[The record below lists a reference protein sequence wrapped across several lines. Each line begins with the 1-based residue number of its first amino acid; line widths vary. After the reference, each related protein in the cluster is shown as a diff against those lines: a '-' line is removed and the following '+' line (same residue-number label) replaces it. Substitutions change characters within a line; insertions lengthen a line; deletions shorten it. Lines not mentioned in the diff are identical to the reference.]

1 MSKETE
7 SNTFPPEQVVRGIYE
22 VIVVGAGH
30 AGCEAALASAR
41 MGRKTL
47 LLTMNLDSV
56 ALMPCNP
63 SMGGPAKGHLIKE
76 IDALGGEV
84 GRNTDR
90 TFIQI
95 RLLNTSKGPAVQALR
110 AQCDKQA
117 YRLAMK
123 FALEG
128 QPNLEL
134 KQATIARLLSH
145 IGDDGRP
152 VVTGVVT
159 NNGWQYEAGAIILT
173 TGTFINGR
181 LVVGEKTQPGGRAGE
196 GPALGISDSL
206 RALGLEVRRF
216 KTGTPPRID
225 ARTIDFSKTEPQPG
239 NRIPL
244 YFSGTFIN
252 GRLVVGEKTQ
262 PGGRAGEGP
271 ALGISDSLRALG
283 LEVRRFKTGTPPRID
298 ARTIDF
304 SKTEPQPGNRIPL
317 YFSQDVSARQD
328 VQLPGGRP
336 NPIYPITDE
345 DLNGW
350 RPQLP
355 CYLIHT
361 TERTHQI
368 IRDNLHRSPLY
379 TGIIEGIG
387 PRYCP
392 SIEDKIVRFADKN
405 RHQIFLEP
413 EGWRTGEVYVQGM
426 NTSLPEDVQLAM
438 LRSIPALEH
447 VEMMRVG
454 YAVEYDYVP
463 PEQLYP
469 TLQTKPVSGLFL
481 AGQINGTSGYEEA
494 AAQGIMAG
502 INAALHVHDEEPF
515 VLGRH
520 EAYIGVLI
528 DDLVT
533 RPMSEPYRLHTSR
546 AEYRLLLR
554 PESAD
559 LRLSDYAYKFG
570 LIDDTRYAQVINK
583 RDSIRRTLAQLDI
596 LVFTS
601 SRTTEAYAQE
611 IGFAPLGQMLTA
623 RELLRRPTVTYHQVA
638 RLAEQVEPALP
649 PLTESVAE
657 EVELQVKYESYVRKQ
672 EQTVHRTRRMEEHL
686 IPQTIDYNAVQHLR
700 TQARQK
706 LMRTLPRTIGQASRV
721 EGVTPADIAILMVYL
736 EKQRLV
742 QINT

>member
-1 MSKETE
+1 MS
-7 SNTFPPEQVVRGIYE
+7 NGIEQHTPSAEQILRGRYD

-63 SMGGPAKGHLIKE
+63 SMGGPAKGHLLKE
-76 IDALGGEV
+76 IDALGGEA

-134 KQATIARLLSH
+134 KQATITRLLSH
-145 IGDDGRP
+145 IGDDGRTGI
-152 VVTGVVT
+152 TGVVT

-206 RALGLEVRRF
+206 RAMGLEVRRF

-239 NRIPL
+239 SR
-244 YFSGTFIN
+244 
-252 GRLVVGEKTQ
+252 V
-262 PGGRAGEGP
+262 
-271 ALGISDSLRALG
+271 
-283 LEVRRFKTGTPPRID
+283 
-298 ARTIDF
+298 
-304 SKTEPQPGNRIPL
+304 PL
-317 YFSQDVSARQD
+317 YFSQDESARQD

-336 NPIYPITDE
+336 NPIYPVTDE
-345 DLNGW
+345 DLHGW

-355 CYLIHT
+355 CYLVHT
-361 TERTHQI
+361 NERTHQV

-379 TGIIEGIG
+379 TGVIEGIG

-392 SIEDKIVRFADKN
+392 SIEDKIVRFADKG

-438 LRSIPALEH
+438 MRSIPALEH

-463 PEQLYP
+463 PDQLFP
-469 TLQTKPVSGLFL
+469 TLETKPVAGLFL

-502 INAALHVHDEEPF
+502 INAALRVRGEAPF

-533 RPMSEPYRLHTSR
+533 RPMTEPYRLHTSR

-559 LRLSDYAYKFG
+559 LRLSDYAYHYG
-570 LIDDTRYAQVINK
+570 LIDAARYARVIQKRESIARTLEQLPQVI
-583 RDSIRRTLAQLDI
+583 
-596 LVFTS
+596 FTS
-601 SRTTEAYAQE
+601 SRTTEASAQE
-611 IGFAPLGQMLTA
+611 VGIAPLGQMLSA
-623 RELLRRPTVTYHQVA
+623 RDLLRRPEVSYAQVA
-638 RLAEQVEPALP
+638 QLAQLAASDSDHAGLP
-649 PLTESVAE
+649 LLPEATGQ

-672 EQTVHRTRRMEEHL
+672 EQTVHRARRLEEHL
-686 IPQTIDYNAVQHLR
+686 IPETIDYDAVSHLR

-706 LMRTLPRTIGQASRV
+706 LKRTRPRTIGQASRV

-736 EKQRLV
+736 EKMRSGDPLSAFRLL
-742 QINT
+742 

>member
-1 MSKETE
+1 MENDTE
-7 SNTFPPEQVVRGIYE
+7 SNNPSPQSPAGGVYE

-76 IDALGGEV
+76 IDALGGEI

-90 TFIQI
+90 TFIQV

-123 FALEG
+123 FALEA
-128 QPNLEL
+128 QPGLDL
-134 KQATIARLLSH
+134 KQATILRLLSH
-145 IGDDGRP
+145 TREDGRH
-152 VVTGVVT
+152 VITGVVT
-159 NNGWQYEAGAIILT
+159 SNGWQYEASAVILT

-181 LVVGEKTQPGGRAGE
+181 LVVGEKTQP
-196 GPALGISDSL
+196 
-206 RALGLEVRRF
+206 
-216 KTGTPPRID
+216 
-225 ARTIDFSKTEPQPG
+225 QPG
-239 NRIPL
+239 SR
-244 YFSGTFIN
+244 
-252 GRLVVGEKTQ
+252 V
-262 PGGRAGEGP
+262 
-271 ALGISDSLRALG
+271 
-283 LEVRRFKTGTPPRID
+283 
-298 ARTIDF
+298 
-304 SKTEPQPGNRIPL
+304 PL
-317 YFSQDVSARQD
+317 YFSQDLRARED

-336 NPIYPITDE
+336 NPIYPVTDE
-345 DLNGW
+345 DLHGW

-355 CYLIHT
+355 CYLVRT
-361 TERTHQI
+361 TAQTHQI

-392 SIEDKIVRFADKN
+392 SIDDKIVRFADKSS
-405 RHQIFLEP
+405 HQIFLEP

-447 VEMMRVG
+447 VEIVRMG
-454 YAVEYDYVP
+454 YADEYDYVP
-463 PEQLYP
+463 PEQLLP
-469 TLQTKPVSGLFL
+469 TLETKAVAGLFH

-494 AAQGIMAG
+494 AAQGIVAG
-502 INAALHVHDEEPF
+502 INAALRVRGEEAF
-515 VLGRH
+515 VPGRH

-533 RPMSEPYRLHTSR
+533 RPLSEPYRLHTSR
-546 AEYRLLLR
+546 AEHRLLLR

-570 LIDDTRYAQVINK
+570 LIDEERYEQVVRK
-583 RDSIRRTLAQLDI
+583 REAIQHALSRLDSVT
-596 LVFTS
+596 FTS
-601 SRTTEAYAQE
+601 SRLVETWARE
-611 IGFAPLGQMLTA
+611 IVIAPPGQMLTA
-623 RELLRRPTVTYHQVA
+623 RDLLRRPETSYVQVA
-638 RLAEQVEPALP
+638 QLAERVASSSQAVDRGLYHARPTTLP
-649 PLTESVAE
+649 TLDAETME
-657 EVELQVKYESYVRKQ
+657 EVELQVKYENYIHKQ
-672 EQTVHRTRRMEEHL
+672 EQMVQRTLRLEAMR
-686 IPQTIDYNAVQHLR
+686 IPDALDYTAVRHLR
-700 TQARQK
+700 TEARQK
-706 LMRTLPRTIGQASRV
+706 LMRTRPRTVGQASRV

-736 EKQRLV
+736 EKLRALKV
-742 QINT
+742 SS

>member
-1 MSKETE
+1 MSNSIE
-7 SNTFPPEQVVRGIYE
+7 SLDISPGQVIRGVYD

-41 MGRKTL
+41 MGHKTL

-76 IDALGGEV
+76 IDALGGEI

-90 TFIQI
+90 TFIQV

-123 FALEG
+123 FVLEG

-134 KQATIARLLSH
+134 KQATISRLLSATRE
-145 IGDDGRP
+145 DGRH
-152 VVTGVVT
+152 VITGVIAS
-159 NNGWQYEAGAIILT
+159 NGWQYEAKAVILT

-181 LVVGEKTQPGGRAGE
+181 LVVGEKTMPGGRAGE

-206 RALGLEVRRF
+206 RALGLDVRRF

-239 NRIPL
+239 SR
-244 YFSGTFIN
+244 
-252 GRLVVGEKTQ
+252 V
-262 PGGRAGEGP
+262 
-271 ALGISDSLRALG
+271 
-283 LEVRRFKTGTPPRID
+283 
-298 ARTIDF
+298 
-304 SKTEPQPGNRIPL
+304 PL
-317 YFSQDVSARQD
+317 YFSQDVSGRQD
-328 VQLPGGRP
+328 VQLPGSRP
-336 NPIYPITDE
+336 NPVYPVTDE
-345 DLNGW
+345 DLHSW

-355 CYLIHT
+355 CYLVHT
-361 TERTHQI
+361 TEGTHQV
-368 IRDNLHRSPLY
+368 IRANLHRSPLY
-379 TGIIEGIG
+379 TGIIKGIG

-392 SIEDKIVRFADKN
+392 SIEDKIVRFADKE

-426 NTSLPEDVQLAM
+426 NTSLPEDVQFAM
-438 LRSIPALEH
+438 LRSIPALER

-463 PEQLYP
+463 PEQLLP
-469 TLQTKPVSGLFL
+469 TLQTKRVSGLFL

-502 INAALHVHDEEPF
+502 INAALHVRGEEGF

-554 PESAD
+554 PDSAD

-570 LIDDTRYAQVINK
+570 LIDDARYAQLMQK
-583 RDSIRRTLAQLDI
+583 RETIQRTLQHLDK

-601 SRTTEAYAQE
+601 SRLIENCAQE
-611 IGFAPLGQMLTA
+611 LGMAPLGQKLSA
-623 RELLRRPTVTYHQVA
+623 RELLRRPEVRYHQIAQLAQRVEVLRVTFSLFEGDTGYDDRETILSDA
-638 RLAEQVEPALP
+638 LLPQLAEQ
-649 PLTESVAE
+649 TVAE
-657 EVELQVKYESYVRKQ
+657 IELQVKYESYVRKQ
-672 EQTVHRTRRMEEHL
+672 EQSVHRTQRLEEMR
-686 IPQTIDYNAVQHLR
+686 IPDTLDYQEVQHLR
-700 TQARQK
+700 TEARQK
-706 LMRTLPRTIGQASRV
+706 LMRTRPRTVGQASRV
-721 EGVTPADIAILMVYL
+721 EGVTPADIAILMIYL
-736 EKQRLV
+736 EKQRLM
-742 QINT
+742 QAHAE

>member
-1 MSKETE
+1 MDNNNGENPSI
-7 SNTFPPEQVVRGIYE
+7 SPDQLVRGTYD

-30 AGCEAALASAR
+30 AGCEAALACAR
-41 MGRKTL
+41 MGCKTL
-47 LLTMNLDSV
+47 LLTMNLDSI

-76 IDALGGEV
+76 IDALGGEI

-95 RLLNTSKGPAVQALR
+95 RLLNTSKGPAVRALR

-123 FALEG
+123 YALEG
-128 QPNLEL
+128 QPNLTL
-134 KQATIARLLSH
+134 KQARVVHLLSDVDA
-145 IGDDGRP
+145 GGRAR
-152 VVTGVVT
+152 VTGVVT
-159 NNGWQYEAGAIILT
+159 SNSWKYDGDGWQYRAPAVILT

-181 LVVGEKTQPGGRAGE
+181 LVVGDKTQPGGRAGE

-239 NRIPL
+239 SRVPL
-244 YFSGTFIN
+244 YFSHDTTT
-252 GRLVVGEKTQ
+252 RE
-262 PGGRAGEGP
+262 
-271 ALGISDSLRALG
+271 
-283 LEVRRFKTGTPPRID
+283 
-298 ARTIDF
+298 
-304 SKTEPQPGNRIPL
+304 
-317 YFSQDVSARQD
+317 D
-328 VQLPGGRP
+328 VQLPGSRP
-336 NPIYPITDE
+336 NPLYPVTGE
-345 DLNGW
+345 DLHGW

-355 CYLIHT
+355 CYLVHT
-361 TERTHQI
+361 TEQTHHI
-368 IRDNLHRSPLY
+368 IRNNLHRSPLY

-392 SIEDKIVRFADKN
+392 SIEDKIVRFAGKST
-405 RHQIFLEP
+405 HQIFLEP
-413 EGWRTGEVYVQGM
+413 EGWRTAEVYVQGM

-454 YAVEYDYVP
+454 YAVEYDHVP
-463 PEQLYP
+463 PEQLFA
-469 TLQTKPVSGLFL
+469 TLQTKAVSGLFL

-502 INAALHVHDEEPF
+502 INAALQVRGEAPF

-554 PESAD
+554 PDSAD
-559 LRLSDYAYKFG
+559 LRLSDYAYKYG
-570 LIDDTRYAQVINK
+570 LIDEARYAQVVQK
-583 RDSIRRTLAQLDI
+583 RESIQHTLEQLDRI
-596 LVFTS
+596 TFTS
-601 SRTTEAYAQE
+601 SRLIEASAQE
-611 IGFAPLGQMLTA
+611 VGIASLGQRLSA
-623 RELLRRPTVTYHQVA
+623 RELLRRPEVRYA
-638 RLAEQVEPALP
+638 QVEQLSQRVASTSLP
-649 PLTESVAE
+649 DLPDETAE

-672 EQTVHRTRRMEEHL
+672 EQTVHRTRRLEEQL
-686 IPQTIDYNAVQHLR
+686 IPETINYQDVSHLR

-706 LMRTLPRTIGQASRV
+706 LTLTRPRTVGQASRV
-721 EGVTPADIAILMVYL
+721 EGVTPADVAILMVYL
-736 EKQRLV
+736 EKQRTLE
-742 QINT
+742 IHS

>member
-1 MSKETE
+1 MTNGPENIPISIEQ
-7 SNTFPPEQVVRGIYE
+7 FPRGIYE

-76 IDALGGEV
+76 IDALGGEI

-123 FALEG
+123 FVLEA

-134 KQATIARLLSH
+134 KQATITRLLSQ
-145 IGDDGRP
+145 IGEDGRP
-152 VVTGVVT
+152 IITGVVT
-159 NNGWQYEAGAIILT
+159 SNGWHYEAKSIVLT

-225 ARTIDFSKTEPQPG
+225 ARTIDFSLTERQPG
-239 NRIPL
+239 SRVPL
-244 YFSGTFIN
+244 YFSADI
-252 GRLVVGEKTQ
+252 
-262 PGGRAGEGP
+262 
-271 ALGISDSLRALG
+271 
-283 LEVRRFKTGTPPRID
+283 
-298 ARTIDF
+298 
-304 SKTEPQPGNRIPL
+304 
-317 YFSQDVSARQD
+317 SARAD

-336 NPIYPITDE
+336 NPIYPTTTE
-345 DLNGW
+345 DLHGW

-355 CYLIHT
+355 CYLVRT

-379 TGIIEGIG
+379 TGVIEGIG

-392 SIEDKIVRFADKN
+392 SIEDKIVRFADKST
-405 RHQIFLEP
+405 HQIFLEP

-438 LRSIPALEH
+438 LRSIPALTRA
-447 VEMMRVG
+447 EMMRVG

-463 PEQLYP
+463 PEQLL
-469 TLQTKPVSGLFL
+469 TTMQTKAVSGLFL

-502 INAALHVHDEEPF
+502 INAALHARDEEAF

-554 PESAD
+554 PDSAD
-559 LRLSDYAYKFG
+559 LRLSDYAYRFG
-570 LIDDTRYAQVINK
+570 LIDDERYERVVLK
-583 RDSIRRTLAQLDI
+583 REQIEHTLHDLDY
-596 LVFTS
+596 VAFTS
-601 SRTTEAYAQE
+601 SRQVEQQAQE
-611 IGFAPLGQMLTA
+611 LGIAPLGQKLTA
-623 RELLRRPTVTYHQVA
+623 RELLRRPEVRYTQVA
-638 RLAEQVEPALP
+638 QLSQRMAVTHTPLEIDQQEGTDAASWSPSDTVLNVPVLP
-649 PLTESVAE
+649 SLSDETAE
-657 EVELQVKYESYVRKQ
+657 ELELQVKYENYVRKQ
-672 EQTVHRTRRMEEHL
+672 EQTIHRTRRLEEMRVPETL
-686 IPQTIDYNAVQHLR
+686 DYQLVPHLR
-700 TQARQK
+700 TEARQK
-706 LMRTLPRTIGQASRV
+706 LTRTRPRTVGQAARV

-736 EKQRLV
+736 EKLRASRAR
-742 QINT
+742 T

>member
-1 MSKETE
+1 MSNELARE
-7 SNTFPPEQVVRGIYE
+7 ALPPEQLLRGSYE

-30 AGCEAALASAR
+30 AGCEAALACAR

-76 IDALGGEV
+76 IDALGGEI

-123 FALEG
+123 FVLEG

-134 KQATIARLLSH
+134 KQATIARLLSEP
-145 IGDDGRP
+145 GPDGRP
-152 VVTGVVT
+152 VMRGVVT
-159 NNGWQYEAGAIILT
+159 SEGWEYRAPAIILT

-181 LVVGEKTQPGGRAGE
+181 LVVGDKTRPGGRAGE

-225 ARTIDFSKTEPQPG
+225 ARTIDFSKTIPQPG
-239 NRIPL
+239 SR
-244 YFSGTFIN
+244 
-252 GRLVVGEKTQ
+252 V
-262 PGGRAGEGP
+262 
-271 ALGISDSLRALG
+271 
-283 LEVRRFKTGTPPRID
+283 
-298 ARTIDF
+298 
-304 SKTEPQPGNRIPL
+304 PL
-317 YFSQDVSARQD
+317 YFSQDLSARED
-328 VQLPGGRP
+328 VQLPGSRP
-336 NPIYPITDE
+336 NPIYPVTDE
-345 DLNGW
+345 DLHGW

-355 CYLIHT
+355 CYLVHT
-361 TERTHQI
+361 NEQTHAL
-368 IRDNLHRSPLY
+368 IRGNLHRSPLY

-392 SIEDKIVRFADKN
+392 SIEDKIVRFADKE

-438 LRSIPALEH
+438 LRSIPALERA
-447 VEMMRVG
+447 EMMRVG

-463 PEQLYP
+463 PDQLSP
-469 TLQTKPVSGLFL
+469 SMQVKVVKGLFL

-502 INAALHVHDEEPF
+502 INAALYARNEAPF

-554 PESAD
+554 PDSAD
-559 LRLSDYAYKFG
+559 LRLSDYGYRFG
-570 LIDDTRYAQVINK
+570 LIDEERYARVVQK
-583 RDSIRRTLAQLDI
+583 REAIQRALERLDSV
-596 LVFTS
+596 VFTS
-601 SRTTEAYAQE
+601 SRHAEACASE
-611 IGFAPLGQMLTA
+611 LGIFPLGQMLTA
-623 RELLRRPTVTYHQVA
+623 RELLRRPEVRYFHIAQLSQAVA
-638 RLAEQVEPALP
+638 AHRSAASPIMGGDCTALP
-649 PLTESVAE
+649 DLESQVAE

-672 EQTVHRTRRMEEHL
+672 EQQVHRARRMEEYL
-686 IPQTIDYNAVQHLR
+686 IPETLDYEAIPHLR

-706 LMRTLPRTIGQASRV
+706 LSRTRPRTIGQASRV

-736 EKQRLV
+736 EKMRVTLS
-742 QINT
+742 

>member
-1 MSKETE
+1 MSNETTRDE
-7 SNTFPPEQVVRGIYE
+7 RNTVNGIPQEQLLRGVYE

-30 AGCEAALASAR
+30 AGCEAALACAR

-47 LLTMNLDSV
+47 LITMNLDSV

-76 IDALGGEV
+76 IDALGGEI

-123 FALEG
+123 FVLESE
-128 QPNLEL
+128 PNLEL
-134 KQATIARLLSH
+134 KQATILHLLSEQ
-145 IGDDGRP
+145 GPDGRP
-152 VVTGVVT
+152 VMRGVVT
-159 NNGWQYEAGAIILT
+159 TNGWRYEAKSIILT

-181 LVVGEKTQPGGRAGE
+181 LVVGEKTSPGGRAGE
-196 GPALGISDSL
+196 APALGISDSL

-225 ARTIDFSKTEPQPG
+225 ARSIDFSKTIPQPG
-239 NRIPL
+239 SRVPL
-244 YFSGTFIN
+244 YFS
-252 GRLVVGEKTQ
+252 
-262 PGGRAGEGP
+262 
-271 ALGISDSLRALG
+271 SD
-283 LEVRRFKTGTPPRID
+283 T
-298 ARTIDF
+298 
-304 SKTEPQPGNRIPL
+304 
-317 YFSQDVSARQD
+317 SARED
-328 VQLPGGRP
+328 VQLPGTRP
-336 NPIYPITDE
+336 NPIYPVTDE
-345 DLNGW
+345 DLHGW

-355 CYLIHT
+355 CYLVHT
-361 TERTHQI
+361 NERTHQV

-392 SIEDKIVRFADKN
+392 SIEDKIVRFADKE

-438 LRSIPALEH
+438 LRSIPALENA
-447 VEMMRVG
+447 EMMRVG
-454 YAVEYDYVP
+454 YAVEYDFVP
-463 PEQLYP
+463 PEQLLT
-469 TLQTKPVSGLFL
+469 TLQTKAVSGLFL

-502 INAALHVHDEEPF
+502 INAALYARDEAPF

-520 EAYIGVLI
+520 EAYLGVLV

-533 RPMSEPYRLHTSR
+533 RPLTEPYRLHTSR

-554 PESAD
+554 PDSAD
-559 LRLSDYAYKFG
+559 LRLSDYAYKYG
-570 LIDDTRYAQVINK
+570 LIDDARYEQVTCK
-583 RDSIRRTLAQLDI
+583 RASIASALQQLDHV
-596 LVFTS
+596 VFTS
-601 SRTTEAYAQE
+601 SRMTELHAQE
-611 IGFAPLGQMLTA
+611 LEMAPLGQMFTA
-623 RELLRRPTVTYHQVA
+623 RELLRRPDVTYLKVA
-638 RLAEQVEPALP
+638 QLAQRVTSASTRPEEASLP
-649 PLTESVAE
+649 TLDNATAE

-672 EQTVHRTRRMEEHL
+672 EQSVHRAKRLEEHL
-686 IPQTIDYNAVQHLR
+686 IPENLDYDAVQHLR

-706 LMRTLPRTIGQASRV
+706 LQRTRPRTVGQASRV
-721 EGVTPADIAILMVYL
+721 EGVTPADIAILLIYM
-736 EKQRLV
+736 EKLRAAP
-742 QINT
+742 TMR

>member
-1 MSKETE
+1 MGTNGENKAVS
-7 SNTFPPEQVVRGIYE
+7 PEQIVRGRYE

-76 IDALGGEV
+76 IDALGGEI

-123 FALEG
+123 YVLEG

-134 KQATIARLLSH
+134 KQVTIARLLSE
-145 IGDDGRP
+145 IGADGRP
-152 VVTGVVT
+152 RVTGVVT
-159 NNGWQYEAGAIILT
+159 NNGWQYMAEAIILT

-206 RALGLEVRRF
+206 RALGLTVRRF

-225 ARTIDFSKTEPQPG
+225 ARTIDFGKTEMQPG
-239 NRIPL
+239 
-244 YFSGTFIN
+244 S
-252 GRLVVGEKTQ
+252 
-262 PGGRAGEGP
+262 
-271 ALGISDSLRALG
+271 
-283 LEVRRFKTGTPPRID
+283 
-298 ARTIDF
+298 RT
-304 SKTEPQPGNRIPL
+304 PL
-317 YFSQDVSARQD
+317 YFSQDTSARED
-328 VQLPGGRP
+328 VQLPGNRP
-336 NPIYPITDE
+336 NPLYPVTDA
-345 DLNGW
+345 DLHGW
-350 RPQLP
+350 RAQLP
-355 CYLIHT
+355 CYLVHT
-361 TERTHQI
+361 TGGTHQI

-392 SIEDKIVRFADKN
+392 SIEDKIVRFADKS

-463 PEQLYP
+463 PEQLFT
-469 TLQTKPVSGLFL
+469 TLQTKAVSGLFL

-494 AAQGIMAG
+494 AAQGIIAG
-502 INAALHVHDEEPF
+502 INAALHARNEAPF

-554 PESAD
+554 PDSAD
-559 LRLSDYAYKFG
+559 LRLSDYAYKLG
-570 LIDDTRYAQVINK
+570 LIAEERYAQVVQK
-583 RDSIRRTLAQLDI
+583 REHIHRTLTQLDM
-596 LVFTS
+596 VMFTS
-601 SRTTEAYAQE
+601 SRPIEQAAQE
-611 IGFAPLGQMLTA
+611 LGIAPLGQLLSG
-623 RELLRRPTVTYHQVA
+623 RELLRRPEVCYSQVA
-638 RLAEQVEPALP
+638 QLAQHATPTPLP
-649 PLTESVAE
+649 TLSEATAA
-657 EVELQVKYESYVRKQ
+657 EVELQVKYENYVRKQ
-672 EQTVHRTRRMEEHL
+672 EQMVQRTHRLEEQP
-686 IPQTIDYNAVQHLR
+686 IPEHINYQDVTHMR

-706 LMRTLPRTIGQASRV
+706 LSLIRPRTVGQASRV

-736 EKQRLV
+736 EKHRGSRASLDNV
-742 QINT
+742 EAKRVR

>member
-1 MSKETE
+1 MKNWSYRRNLAGGLLL
-7 SNTFPPEQVVRGIYE
+7 SNNSEKNFFPEQLLRGTYE
-22 VIVVGAGH
+22 IIVVGAGH
-30 AGCEAALASAR
+30 AGCEAALACAR

-76 IDALGGEV
+76 IDALGGEI

-90 TFIQI
+90 TFIQV

-123 FALEG
+123 FVLES

-134 KQATIARLLSH
+134 KQATITHLLH
-145 IGDDGRP
+145 EMGADGHP
-152 VVTGVVT
+152 VITGVVT
-159 NNGWQYEAGAIILT
+159 NNGWRYEAKAVVMT

-196 GPALGISDSL
+196 GPALGISTSL
-206 RALGLEVRRF
+206 QDLGLEVRRF

-239 NRIPL
+239 SRVPL
-244 YFSGTFIN
+244 YFSW
-252 GRLVVGEKTQ
+252 
-262 PGGRAGEGP
+262 
-271 ALGISDSLRALG
+271 
-283 LEVRRFKTGTPPRID
+283 
-298 ARTIDF
+298 
-304 SKTEPQPGNRIPL
+304 
-317 YFSQDVSARQD
+317 DVSARED
-328 VQLPGGRP
+328 IQLPGGRP
-336 NPIYPITDE
+336 NPIYPVTDE
-345 DLNGW
+345 DLSGW

-355 CYLIHT
+355 CYLVRT
-361 TERTHQI
+361 SERTHQI

-392 SIEDKIVRFADKN
+392 SIEDKIVRFAHKPC
-405 RHQIFLEP
+405 HQVFLEP

-438 LRSIPALEH
+438 LRSIAGLEH

-454 YAVEYDYVP
+454 YAVEYDYIP
-463 PEQLYP
+463 PEQLLP
-469 TLQTKPVSGLFL
+469 TLQTKVVAGLFL

-502 INAALHVHDEEPF
+502 INAALYARGEEGF

-520 EAYIGVLI
+520 EAYLGVLI

-546 AEYRLLLR
+546 AEHRLLLR
-554 PESAD
+554 PNSAD
-559 LRLSDYAYKFG
+559 LRLSDYTYKLG
-570 LIDDTRYAQVINK
+570 LINDARYEQVVHK
-583 RDSIRRTLAQLDI
+583 RETIQRTLTQLDR
-596 LVFTS
+596 LTFTS
-601 SRTTEAYAQE
+601 SRLTEACAQE
-611 IGFAPLGQMLTA
+611 IGINPLGQMLSA
-623 RELLRRPTVTYHQVA
+623 CELLRRPEVYYHQVA
-638 RLAEQVEPALP
+638 QLAQRVEPDRTREMAENDPPLVLPMLAEE
-649 PLTESVAE
+649 TAE
-657 EVELQVKYESYVRKQ
+657 EVELQVKYEIYIRKQ
-672 EQTVHRTRRMEEHL
+672 EQMVHRTQRLEEMR
-686 IPQTIDYNAVQHLR
+686 IPDVIDYQAMPHLR
-700 TQARQK
+700 TEARQK
-706 LMRTLPRTIGQASRV
+706 LTRTQPRTVGQASRV
-721 EGVTPADIAILMVYL
+721 EGVTPADIAILMIYL
-736 EKQRLV
+736 EKQRA
-742 QINT
+742 IKSSS

>member
-1 MSKETE
+1 MENSAERNIQASE
-7 SNTFPPEQVVRGIYE
+7 EQLLRGVYD

-30 AGCEAALASAR
+30 AGCEAALACAR

-47 LLTMNLDSV
+47 LITMNLDSV

-76 IDALGGEV
+76 IDALGGEI

-90 TFIQI
+90 TFIQM
-95 RLLNTSKGPAVQALR
+95 RMLNTSKGPAVQAQR

-123 FALEG
+123 FVLES
-128 QPNLEL
+128 QANLEL
-134 KQATIARLLSH
+134 KQATITRLLSSTR
-145 IGDDGRP
+145 DDGRH
-152 VVTGVVT
+152 VITGIVT
-159 NNGWQYEAGAIILT
+159 NNGWQYEAKSVVLT

-206 RALGLEVRRF
+206 RALGMEIRRF

-225 ARTIDFSKTEPQPG
+225 ARTIDFSKTELQPG
-239 NRIPL
+239 SRIPL
-244 YFSGTFIN
+244 FFSWDT
-252 GRLVVGEKTQ
+252 
-262 PGGRAGEGP
+262 
-271 ALGISDSLRALG
+271 
-283 LEVRRFKTGTPPRID
+283 
-298 ARTIDF
+298 
-304 SKTEPQPGNRIPL
+304 
-317 YFSQDVSARQD
+317 SARED
-328 VQLPGGRP
+328 VQLPGGKP
-336 NPIYPITDE
+336 NPIYPVTGE
-345 DLNGW
+345 DLHGW

-355 CYLIHT
+355 CYLVRT
-361 TERTHQI
+361 SARTHQV

-379 TGIIEGIG
+379 SGIIEGIG

-392 SIEDKIVRFADKN
+392 SIEDKIVRFADKSS
-405 RHQIFLEP
+405 HQIFLEP

-463 PEQLYP
+463 PHQLLP
-469 TLQTKPVSGLFL
+469 TMETKAVSGLFL
-481 AGQINGTSGYEEA
+481 GGQINGTSGYEEA

-502 INAALHVHDEEPF
+502 INAALHARNEEAF

-546 AEYRLLLR
+546 AEHRLLLR
-554 PESAD
+554 ADSAD
-559 LRLSDYAYKFG
+559 LRLSDHAYTLG
-570 LIDDTRYAQVINK
+570 LIDDMRYEQVVRK
-583 RDSIRRTLAQLDI
+583 REAIQQAIKRLGDVI
-596 LVFTS
+596 FTS
-601 SRTTEAYAQE
+601 SRVMESCAAEAGIAS
-611 IGFAPLGQMLTA
+611 IGQMMSA
-623 RELLRRPTVTYHQVA
+623 RELLRRPDVRYHQV
-638 RLAEQVEPALP
+638 LKLEQGVSQKRELTSSITAGPVLP
-649 PLTESVAE
+649 ELSDDAAT
-657 EVELQVKYESYVRKQ
+657 EVELQVKYENYVRKQ
-672 EQTVHRTRRMEEHL
+672 EQMVHRTLRLEEMR
-686 IPQTIDYNAVQHLR
+686 IPEGIDYQKIAHLR
-700 TQARQK
+700 TEARQK
-706 LMRTLPRTIGQASRV
+706 LQRTLPRTIGQASRI
-721 EGVTPADIAILMVYL
+721 EGVTPADVAILMIYV
-736 EKQRLV
+736 EKMRSSRVLS
-742 QINT
+742 

>member
-1 MSKETE
+1 
-7 SNTFPPEQVVRGIYE
+7 
-22 VIVVGAGH
+22 
-30 AGCEAALASAR
+30 

-76 IDALGGEV
+76 IDALGGEI

-123 FALEG
+123 FVLES

-134 KQATIARLLSH
+134 KQANIARLLSNTRP
-145 IGDDGRP
+145 DGRH
-152 VVTGVVT
+152 VMTGVVT
-159 NNGWQYEAGAIILT
+159 NNGWHYEAKTIILT

-196 GPALGISDSL
+196 GPALGISESL

-225 ARTIDFSKTEPQPG
+225 ARSIDFSQTEPQPG
-239 NRIPL
+239 SRVPL
-244 YFSGTFIN
+244 F
-252 GRLVVGEKTQ
+252 
-262 PGGRAGEGP
+262 
-271 ALGISDSLRALG
+271 
-283 LEVRRFKTGTPPRID
+283 
-298 ARTIDF
+298 F
-304 SKTEPQPGNRIPL
+304 SK
-317 YFSQDVSARQD
+317 DVTVRAD

-336 NPIYPITDE
+336 NPIYPTTDE
-345 DLNGW
+345 DLHGW

-355 CYLIHT
+355 CYLVRT

-368 IRDNLHRSPLY
+368 IRNNLHRSPLY
-379 TGIIEGIG
+379 TGIIEGVG

-392 SIEDKIVRFADKN
+392 SIEDKIVRFADKVS
-405 RHQIFLEP
+405 HQIFLEP

-426 NTSLPEDVQLAM
+426 NTSLPEDVQLEM
-438 LRSIPALEH
+438 LRSIPALEKA
-447 VEMMRVG
+447 EMMRVG

-463 PEQLYP
+463 PVQLLP
-469 TLQTKPVSGLFL
+469 TLETKPVAGLFL

-502 INAALHVHDEEPF
+502 INGALYARGEDGF

-546 AEYRLLLR
+546 AEHRLLLR
-554 PESAD
+554 PDSAD
-559 LRLSDYAYKFG
+559 LRLSDSAYRLG
-570 LIDDTRYAQVINK
+570 LIDEARYAQVVQK
-583 RDSIRRTLAQLDI
+583 RVAIQHTLSRLDT
-596 LVFTS
+596 LTFTS
-601 SRTTEAYAQE
+601 SRLVETCAQE
-611 IGFAPLGQMLTA
+611 AGIAPLGQMLSA
-623 RELLRRPTVTYHQVA
+623 RELLRRPEVRYFQVA
-638 RLAEQVEPALP
+638 QLSQQVSNQREEQRTRMETLPALP
-649 PLTESVAE
+649 DETAE
-657 EVELQVKYESYVRKQ
+657 EIELQVKYENYVRKQ
-672 EQTVHRTRRMEEHL
+672 EQLVHRTLKLEEMRVPETL
-686 IPQTIDYNAVQHLR
+686 NYQEIPHLR
-700 TQARQK
+700 TEARQK
-706 LMRTLPRTIGQASRV
+706 LARTVPRTVGQASRV
-721 EGVTPADIAILMVYL
+721 EGVTPADIAILMIYL
-736 EKQRLV
+736 EKLRA
-742 QINT
+742 TRASS

>member
-1 MSKETE
+1 MNNGTE
-7 SNTFPPEQVVRGIYE
+7 HKALPPERKYD

-63 SMGGPAKGHLIKE
+63 SMGGPAKGHLLKE
-76 IDALGGEV
+76 IDALGGEA

-134 KQATIARLLSH
+134 KQANIARLLSH
-145 IGDDGRP
+145 TDARGHHVI
-152 VVTGVVT
+152 TGVVA
-159 NNGWQYEAGAIILT
+159 NNGWQYEAKAVILT

-196 GPALGISDSL
+196 APALGISDSL

-225 ARTIDFSKTEPQPG
+225 ARSIDFSKTVPQPG
-239 NRIPL
+239 SR
-244 YFSGTFIN
+244 
-252 GRLVVGEKTQ
+252 V
-262 PGGRAGEGP
+262 
-271 ALGISDSLRALG
+271 
-283 LEVRRFKTGTPPRID
+283 
-298 ARTIDF
+298 
-304 SKTEPQPGNRIPL
+304 PL
-317 YFSQDVSARQD
+317 YFSQDTSARED
-328 VQLPGGRP
+328 VQLPGSRP
-336 NPIYPITDE
+336 NPVYPVTAE
-345 DLNGW
+345 DLHGW

-355 CYLIHT
+355 CYLVHT
-361 TERTHQI
+361 SEHTHQV
-368 IRDNLHRSPLY
+368 IRNNLHRSPLY
-379 TGIIEGIG
+379 TGVIQGIG

-392 SIEDKIVRFADKN
+392 SIEDKIVRFADKSA
-405 RHQIFLEP
+405 HQVFLEP
-413 EGWRTGEVYVQGM
+413 EGWRTAEVYVQGM

-438 LRSIPALEH
+438 LRSIPALER

-463 PEQLYP
+463 PEQLFP
-469 TLQTKPVSGLFL
+469 TLETKPVSGLFL

-502 INAALHVHDEEPF
+502 INAALYAYGEPGF
-515 VLGRH
+515 VLRRH

-559 LRLSDYAYKFG
+559 LRLSDYAYRFG
-570 LIDDTRYAQVINK
+570 LIDDARYAQVVQK
-583 RDSIRRTLAQLDI
+583 RESIQRALAQVDTV
-596 LVFTS
+596 VFTS
-601 SRTTEAYAQE
+601 SRLVEACAQE
-611 IGFAPLGQMLTA
+611 VGIAPLGQMLSA
-623 RELLRRPTVTYHQVA
+623 RELLRRPEA
-638 RLAEQVEPALP
+638 RYTQIVQLAQRVAEQTNPRASEAGTAIVPPLLPALIG
-649 PLTESVAE
+649 SAAE
-657 EVELQVKYESYVRKQ
+657 EVELQVKYEGYVRKQ
-672 EQTVHRTRRMEEHL
+672 EHMVHRAQRVEEQH
-686 IPQTIDYNAVQHLR
+686 IPDTIDYQVIQQLR
-700 TQARQK
+700 TEARQK
-706 LMRTLPRTIGQASRV
+706 LTRTRPQTVGQASRV
-721 EGVTPADIAILMVYL
+721 EGVTPADVAILMVYL
-736 EKQRLV
+736 EKLRAV
-742 QINT
+742 SG

>member
-1 MSKETE
+1 MI
-7 SNTFPPEQVVRGIYE
+7 PPDEIVRGTYE

-76 IDALGGEV
+76 IDALGGEI

-123 FALEG
+123 FVLEG

-134 KQATIARLLSH
+134 KQVTISRLLSEV
-145 IGDDGRP
+145 GADGRP
-152 VVTGVVT
+152 RITGVVT
-159 NNGWQYEAGAIILT
+159 NTGWQYEADAVILT

-196 GPALGISDSL
+196 GPSLGMSDAL
-206 RALGLEVRRF
+206 RALGLTVRRF

-225 ARTIDFSKTEPQPG
+225 ARTIDFSKSEPQPG
-239 NRIPL
+239 SRVPL
-244 YFSGTFIN
+244 YFS
-252 GRLVVGEKTQ
+252 R
-262 PGGRAGEGP
+262 
-271 ALGISDSLRALG
+271 DS
-283 LEVRRFKTGTPPRID
+283 
-298 ARTIDF
+298 
-304 SKTEPQPGNRIPL
+304 
-317 YFSQDVSARQD
+317 SARED
-328 VQLPGGRP
+328 VQLPGSRP
-336 NPIYPITDE
+336 NPLYPVTDE
-345 DLNGW
+345 DLHGW

-355 CYLIHT
+355 CYLVRT
-361 TERTHQI
+361 TEQTHQI
-368 IRDNLHRSPLY
+368 IRNNLHRSPLY
-379 TGIIEGIG
+379 TGVIEGIG

-392 SIEDKIVRFADKN
+392 SIEDKIVRFADKVS
-405 RHQIFLEP
+405 HQIFLEP

-438 LRSIPALEH
+438 LRSIPALER

-463 PEQLYP
+463 PEQLF
-469 TLQTKPVSGLFL
+469 TTMQTKAVAGLFL

-502 INAALHVHDEEPF
+502 INAALYVRGEVPF

-559 LRLSDYAYKFG
+559 LRLSDYGYRFG
-570 LIDDTRYAQVINK
+570 LIDEERYAQVVEK
-583 RDSIRRTLAQLDI
+583 REHIQRTLGQLDGV
-596 LVFTS
+596 VFTS
-601 SRTTEAYAQE
+601 SRVVEEHAQE
-611 IGFAPLGQMLTA
+611 VGIGPLGQMLSA
-623 RELLRRPTVTYHQVA
+623 RELLRRQDVRYV
-638 RLAEQVEPALP
+638 QVEQLSKRTGQTALPALG
-649 PLTESVAE
+649 EHAAE
-657 EVELQVKYESYVRKQ
+657 EVELHVKYENYVRKQ
-672 EQTVHRTRRMEEHL
+672 EQTVRRTQRLEEQL
-686 IPQTIDYNAVQHLR
+686 IPETINYHEVLHLR

-706 LMRTLPRTIGQASRV
+706 LALTRPRTVGQASRV
-721 EGVTPADIAILMVYL
+721 EGVTPADVAILMVYL
-736 EKQRLV
+736 EKQRAMGARL
-742 QINT
+742 